1 MRPTLRQL
9 QYVVAVAETGRF
21 GDAATRMN
29 VSQPSL
35 SAQIADAEALLGV
48 QLFERGR
55 NGAIT
60 TPLGKDFVR
69 RARAILSHMEDLKA
83 AMVDGDKAMAGRIR
97 LGVLPSIGPYLLP
110 MAVKRLH
117 AQYPEFRMSVREDRT
132 IDLKAALNDGAVD
145 TVISTAEDHQD
156 ANHTPLFK
164 EQFWICAAQDD
175 PLAGEGP
182 VRPSDLKGREL
193 LTVGYGYRFSLIV
206 QQIADASRAQ
216 VSSEFQ
222 GTSLDAIRQMAAMGA
237 GVAILPSLY
246 ASTEA
251 RRDPDLTLRPID
263 HPLAAR
269 MISLIWR
276 PTSPLGQQFETIA
289 SILKDVSTE
298 LLGDSA

>member
-35 SAQIADAEALLGV
+35 SAQIADAEAQLGV

-69 RARAILSHMEDLKA
+69 RARAILSHMEDLKG
-83 AMVDGDKAMAGRIR
+83 AMIHGDNAIAGRIR

-110 MAVKRLH
+110 TAVKRLH
-117 AQYPEFRMSVREDRT
+117 AQYPNLRMSVREDRT
-132 IDLKAALNDGAVD
+132 IDLETALNDGAID
-145 TVISTAEDHQD
+145 TVISTADDHPD
-156 ANHTPLFK
+156 AGHTPLFR

-175 PLAGEGP
+175 PLAGDGP
-182 VRPSDLKGREL
+182 VRPRDLEGREL
-193 LTVGYGYRFSLIV
+193 LTVGYGHRLSLIV
-206 QQIADASRAQ
+206 QQIADTSRAH

-276 PTSPLGQQFETIA
+276 RTSPLGQQYETIG
-289 SILKDVSTE
+289 SILKETAAD
-298 LLGDSA
+298 LLGDSV